1 MTRAV
6 AAAVLLAVVVGAGL
20 VGTVTQAFAQ
30 ETSTG
35 SITVQSVRVS
45 PVQPAPGDTLTVTA
59 SVTNYGT
66 STAEQMLEL
75 VVNGRVVGSQL
86 VGLDAGGGREVSFT
100 FEAPNAG
107 DMQVTVGGVTEVVRV
122 VEPAPA
128 VAPAPASTGASEGKM
143 RVGPSVRL
151 DTRQNEIDEQQ
162 DAVIDL
168 FWNNSEL
175 NDLSVRIEVAVDVPS
190 GLYIYSADG
199 AIACAA
205 GRCLGTFTAPP
216 GSVRNMPIIIKADR
230 EGSYFIQLNGR
241 YWPEGDRDRWNPMS
255 LSTPINVREASPEPE
270 NSEPTGEVEG
280 WEEDTPWWL
289 TPPALLLA
297 ALLAIVVVVTAGY
310 RAIPKALKSARSKIS
325 IG

>member
-1 MTRAV
+1 M
-6 AAAVLLAVVVGAGL
+6 
-20 VGTVTQAFAQ
+20 
-30 ETSTG
+30 
-35 SITVQSVRVS
+35 
-45 PVQPAPGDTLTVTA
+45 
-59 SVTNYGT
+59 
-66 STAEQMLEL
+66 
-75 VVNGRVVGSQL
+75 
-86 VGLDAGGGREVSFT
+86 
-100 FEAPNAG
+100 
-107 DMQVTVGGVTEVVRV
+107 
-122 VEPAPA
+122 
-128 VAPAPASTGASEGKM
+128 
-143 RVGPSVRL
+143 
-151 DTRQNEIDEQQ
+151 
-162 DAVIDL
+162 IDL